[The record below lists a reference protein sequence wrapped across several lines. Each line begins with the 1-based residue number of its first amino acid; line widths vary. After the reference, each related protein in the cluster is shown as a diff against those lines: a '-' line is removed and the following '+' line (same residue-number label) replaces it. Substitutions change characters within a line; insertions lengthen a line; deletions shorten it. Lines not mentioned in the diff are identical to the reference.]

1 MNEKIKKLTFFTVIL
16 VTTLIV
22 EIIYIENN
30 RGLTEEA
37 IRDKRDFIRVAKSP
51 DLAISTEAFYIRHRT
66 LANISDIYREDS
78 SLYEYF
84 PSTFIY
90 SHSHILNRGFDE
102 KE

>member
-1 MNEKIKKLTFFTVIL
+1 MRIYKYKYRSFNLIFITIIL
-16 VTTLIV
+16 LIILIV
-22 EIIYIENN
+22 EIIYIEND

-37 IRDKRDFIRVAKSP
+37 IRDKRDFIRVAKNP

-90 SHSHILNRGFDE
+90 SHSYIF
-102 KE
+102 K